1 MMKDVK
7 CPICGFI
14 SKSVSLLET
23 DGWMICSRCKSETK
37 SIVRM
42 PKIPE
47 YNDTQ
52 SLIVALKKK

>member
-1 MMKDVK
+1 MLKDVK

-14 SKSVSLLET
+14 NKGVNLEET
-23 DGWMICSRCKSETK
+23 DGWMICSKCGSDTK
-37 SIVRM
+37 SIGRM

-52 SLIVALKKK
+52 SLIAALKQK

>member
-1 MMKDVK
+1 MK

-14 SKSVSLLET
+14 NKSVSLLET

-52 SLIVALKKK
+52 SLIAALKKK

>member
-14 SKSVSLLET
+14 NKSVSLLKT

-52 SLIVALKKK
+52 SLIAALKKK